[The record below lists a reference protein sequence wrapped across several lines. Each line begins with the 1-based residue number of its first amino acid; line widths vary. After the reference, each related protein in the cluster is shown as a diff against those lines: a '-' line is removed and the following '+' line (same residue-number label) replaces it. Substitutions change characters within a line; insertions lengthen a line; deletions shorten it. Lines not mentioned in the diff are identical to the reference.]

1 MSNTMVSI
9 QEVRAFAFLAD
20 SRPFWLTNAEIAA
33 GAKIAGRAAR
43 AFTAKFAE
51 LGILEV
57 ARVFPR
63 SLYRLAG
70 KPADKAGAAHLR
82 DLSQA
87 AKVFDITFSLELP
100 PCPC

>member
-9 QEVRAFAFLAD
+9 HEVRAFAFLAD
-20 SRPFWLTNAEIAA
+20 SRAFWLTNAEIAA
-33 GAKIAGRAAR
+33 GANIGGRKAR

-57 ARVFPR
+57 AGAFPR
-63 SLYRLAG
+63 LLYRLAG
-70 KPADKAGAAHLR
+70 KPVDKAGAAHLR

-87 AKVFDITFSLELP
+87 ATVFGITLS
-100 PCPC
+100 